1 MSWRFHSEE
10 SINTYRRALCAA
22 SFTELSYTMK
32 SLVFTL
38 GLLVAAV
45 QVYNFKIRLFMTVL
59 FELAIEL
66 WTYVVQNMQN

>member
-10 SINTYRRALCAA
+10 GINTFKKVLCAA
-22 SFTELSYTMK
+22 SFTALSYTMK
-32 SLVFTL
+32 SLVFIL